1 MGRSQRSRTRQCVC
15 AIARVALAFGRL
27 PPLGGHGAVPQPEPP
42 TDRLMIQLRDAAA
55 KPRATTPT
63 AAAPTDRIEAL
74 AIRTATAMRYVRT
87 LYRGA
92 VSRPLG
98 GVDPANAT
106 VLAAPTPIAAP
117 VIPPAVANAT
127 STPSSTS
134 GGGGADA
141 PWAILTL
148 LAAGVIRVSGEQAA

>member
-98 GVDPANAT
+98 GVDPANAS
-106 VLAAPTPIAAP
+106 AGRSDPDRRARDPT
-117 VIPPAVANAT
+117 
-127 STPSSTS
+127 
-134 GGGGADA
+134 GGGQGHLD
-141 PWAILTL
+141 PVFDVRGWRCRRSLGDTHV
-148 LAAGVIRVSGEQAA
+148 AGGWRDPGIR